1 MGSNFYR
8 GYAMCIRSASSTLG
22 KVWLHLA
29 ASISI
34 VFGAAAAEPD
44 YAAFPLRI
52 EVLSVPSKTFTGQDF
67 LKGGAAGRDVV
78 LAGELRLPFASYQ
91 GKVPAVVLI
100 HGSGGIGA
108 NSDAWARFLNAAG
121 IAVFILDSFSARG
134 IVSTVEDQTQLD
146 SVAMMYDAYRALD
159 VLAAHRAIR
168 PDRIAVMG
176 FSKGAVAA
184 VFSSATRFKTAYGSA
199 NTFVAHVG
207 MYTPCNARFEGD
219 TKVSPTPI
227 RLFHGVTD
235 DYVSVVPCRSFVAEL
250 KAAGADVSLTE
261 FPDTWH
267 LFDGPNVPSV
277 FELKKA
283 QTTRNCQIK
292 EGPGGVMLNSVTKMP
307 FAVKTDACVEYGT
320 HIGYNPVS
328 AAGAQQGV
336 LTLFKK
342 TLLK

>member
-1 MGSNFYR
+1 MLIKSALSTLATALLYLV
-8 GYAMCIRSASSTLG
+8 ASSSF
-22 KVWLHLA
+22 VFSAVA
-29 ASISI
+29 AD
-34 VFGAAAAEPD
+34 PD
-44 YAAFPLRI
+44 YPAFPLRI
-52 EVLSVPSKTFTGQDF
+52 EILAVPSKTFTGQEF
-67 LKGGAAGRDVV
+67 LRGGATGRDVV

-108 NSDAWARFLNAAG
+108 NADAWAQFLNKAG

-146 SVAMMYDAYRALD
+146 NIAMLYDAYRALD

-199 NTFVAHVG
+199 NAFAAHVG

-219 TKVSPTPI
+219 TKVSSAPI
-227 RLFHGVTD
+227 RLFHGVID
-235 DYVSVVPCRSFVAEL
+235 DYVSVVPCRGYVAEL
-250 KAAGADVSLTE
+250 KATGADVSLTE

-283 QTTRNCQIK
+283 QTTRNCQLR
-292 EGPGGVMLNSVTKMP
+292 EGPQGVLLNAATKTP
-307 FAVKTDACVEYGT
+307 FAAKTDACVEYGT
-320 HIGYNPVS
+320 HVGSNPV
-328 AAGAQQGV
+328 AAASAQQAV
-336 LTLFKK
+336 FALFKE

>member
-1 MGSNFYR
+1 VTLSPPAAGESPSAPKADAPEGNFHR
-8 GYAMCIRSASSTLG
+8 GYTMFIKSAISALATVLLS
-22 KVWLHLA
+22 LA

-34 VFGAAAAEPD
+34 VFGVAAAEPD

-52 EVLSVPSKTFTGQDF
+52 EVISVPSKTFTGQEF
-67 LKGGAAGRDVV
+67 LKGGAAGRDVT

-108 NSDAWARFLNAAG
+108 NSDAWARFLNEAG

-184 VFSSATRFKTAYGSA
+184 VFSSATRFRTAYGSA

-219 TKVSPTPI
+219 TRVSPAPI

-235 DYVSVVPCRSFVAEL
+235 DYVSVAPCRGYVVEL

-261 FPDTWH
+261 FPIPGTCST
-267 LFDGPNVPSV
+267 GPIFRPYS
-277 FELKKA
+277 
-283 QTTRNCQIK
+283 
-292 EGPGGVMLNSVTKMP
+292 S
-307 FAVKTDACVEYGT
+307 
-320 HIGYNPVS
+320 
-328 AAGAQQGV
+328 
-336 LTLFKK
+336 
-342 TLLK
+342 